1 MEIGCVDGVHPSLQN
16 LCFKLLAFLSA
27 LARRKETL
35 NFSGNRMRNR
45 ILWRKGLAQPDFKA
59 WAKLFQVGVNK
70 FPWLETSLVP
80 MIPCVLYFL
89 YTALS
94 HEVPTTLALS
104 SRNFGHNMSPR
115 YRVLRATCSS
125 LNRNGETPNQGPW
138 CKQVK
143 WHPGD
148 HPPHKNNNHFGM

>member
-45 ILWRKGLAQPDFKA
+45 ILWRSLAQPDFKA

-80 MIPCVLYFL
+80 TIPCVLFFVHRL
-89 YTALS
+89 
-94 HEVPTTLALS
+94 EP
-104 SRNFGHNMSPR
+104 
-115 YRVLRATCSS
+115 
-125 LNRNGETPNQGPW
+125 
-138 CKQVK
+138 
-143 WHPGD
+143 
-148 HPPHKNNNHFGM
+148 